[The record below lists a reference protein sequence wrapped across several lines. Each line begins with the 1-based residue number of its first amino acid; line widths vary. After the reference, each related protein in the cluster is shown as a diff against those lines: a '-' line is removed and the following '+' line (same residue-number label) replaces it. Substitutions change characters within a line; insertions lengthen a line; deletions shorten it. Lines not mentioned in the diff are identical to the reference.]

1 MSHIFQ
7 YNDRDISYI
16 YGGVNSFG
24 IIGGHFGGKNAPLV
38 LETDE
43 AFNTFKN
50 IEIQNLLVTN
60 IDDDHLDFYGNYQRL
75 LDAFTHVIKNTKNNV
90 PLSKKKNIA
99 KKWCKNQKYRGS
111 PPGRCSIQQNL
122 CKCEDDGSQEPINSR
137 FKWKFGYKSIKSKK
151 INYKKMKV

>member
-1 MSHIFQ
+1 MPKSKK
-7 YNDRDISYI
+7 S
-16 YGGVNSFG
+16 
-24 IIGGHFGGKNAPLV
+24 KK
-38 LETDE
+38 T
-43 AFNTFKN
+43 
-50 IEIQNLLVTN
+50 QNW
-60 IDDDHLDFYGNYQRL
+60 FYRL
-75 LDAFTHVIKNTKNNV
+75 FSGNTKNNV